1 MSKLTKFAM
10 NSLSIVTNIIVAIA
24 LLEMALLIT
33 LITIKNQT
41 L

>member
-1 MSKLTKFAM
+1 MSKLTKFAIKI
-10 NSLSIVTNIIVAIA
+10 LPVVTNIILSML